1 MKSKHFLG
9 VQMIHTHHH
18 SACIY
23 TLISIGSEQ
32 TFRYSLFRKPS
43 ANIKVIDAL
52 AILDNYYL

>member
-1 MKSKHFLG
+1 MKSKPFLG
-9 VQMIHTHHH
+9 VQMIHHH
-18 SACIY
+18 SACVY

-43 ANIKVIDAL
+43 ANIKIIDAL